1 MLFNSYEFM
10 LLFLPIFLAAYFLI
24 RTKIKDY
31 KKKESLLNI
40 LMILGSLIFYSL
52 FEIKNT
58 VILCMSIFLNINVI
72 NCIRLKKNTKIWM
85 IAGVAVNIAILF
97 FFKYSVVYAGMFF
110 PVAISFYTFNQIS
123 YIVDFYRGE
132 IKEHDLMDYLIYIL
146 FFPKIL
152 QGPLMGFVAF
162 NDELK
167 KAYKEDM
174 DWEKLMRGLLLLS
187 MGLFKKVILADTFA
201 KAVEYGF
208 SAIPNLGR
216 MEAILTAVFYSFQ
229 LYFDFSGY
237 CDIATSVC
245 MMMGFEL
252 SLNFN
257 SPYKAVDIG
266 DFWDRW
272 HITLTKFFTKYVYIP
287 LGGSRKG
294 QLRTY
299 LNIFFIFLLSGI
311 WHGNGSTFVVWG
323 IMHGVLSIITRMVKR
338 ARKTSEKSEENRI
351 VAAGKK
357 ICGTLFTFVYVTAA
371 WVFFR
376 AGSISDAILLFERMV
391 VGGIRPFYSTFADGF
406 NLDEIWY
413 VIKMTPLMKLSI
425 AWDLCLWLFLIAG
438 SVIIFFGKN
447 AVSYSK
453 ECKINFGT
461 TVLTA
466 VLLVWSIISFSG
478 VSTFLYMN
486 F

>member
-40 LMILGSLIFYSL
+40 LMILGSLIFYGL
-52 FEIKNT
+52 FDIKNIF
-58 VILCMSIFLNINVI
+58 ILCMSIFLNINII
-72 NCIRLKKNTKIWM
+72 NCIRLKKNAKIWM
-85 IAGVAVNIAILF
+85 IAGVSINIAVLF

-123 YIVDFYRGE
+123 YIVDFYRDE
-132 IKEHDLMDYLIYIL
+132 IKDYDVTDYLIYIL

-152 QGPLMGFVAF
+152 QGPLMSFADF
-162 NDELK
+162 NSGLK
-167 KAYKEDM
+167 KAYEENM

-237 CDIATSVC
+237 CDIAAAVC

-287 LGGSRKG
+287 LGGSRQG

-299 LNIFFIFLLSGI
+299 LNIFFVFLLSGI

-323 IMHGVLSIITRMVKR
+323 IMHGVLSIITRMLKKAKKGDLKESDSR
-338 ARKTSEKSEENRI
+338 ALL
-351 VAAGKK
+351 VCKK
-357 ICGTLFTFVYVTAA
+357 IFGTFFTFVYVTAA

-376 AGSISDAILLFERMV
+376 ASSIADALLLFKRMF
-391 VGGIRPFYSTFADGF
+391 VGGIRPFYSTFSDGF

-413 VIKMTPLMKLSI
+413 VIKMTPLMKLSF

-438 SVIIFFGKN
+438 SVMIFFGKN
-447 AVSYSK
+447 AVTYSK
-453 ECKINFGT
+453 ECKINLGT